1 MSDDP
6 TLTNRPPA
14 FGARRATITDVA
26 REAGTGKTSISRY
39 LNGELGVLSPDLRE
53 RIEAAIAKLDYRPN
67 QMARGLKRGRNRLI
81 GMLLADLTNPYS
93 VEVLQGVEAA
103 CHALGYM
110 PLICHAANE
119 IDMER
124 RYLQLLTTYR
134 VEGVIVN
141 ALGVKEELLQGFAR
155 GGIPVVL
162 VDRSV
167 EGFITD
173 MVGLDNPAAVQIA
186 TRHLVDEGFDELL
199 FVVQPVTH
207 VSSRRLREA
216 AFRETVA
223 ALHASGSTLVID
235 LADAAPALAEL
246 DTRVTAAKAAG
257 KRVALFAANG
267 PVALRVA
274 VHLKER
280 HGADWRASVA
290 LMSIDDSEWAQLA
303 GMTAVRQPTYD
314 IGRRAVEFLHERLGG
329 AAMPARECLLPGEL
343 VVRASTTRAN
353 HNDEQQASQGI

>member
-6 TLTNRPPA
+6 TFISRPSA
-14 FGARRATITDVA
+14 FNQRRATITDVA

-39 LNGELGVLSPDLRE
+39 LNGETSVLSPDLRE
-53 RIEAAIAKLDYRPN
+53 RIETAIAKLDYRPN

-141 ALGVKEELLQGFAR
+141 ALGVKEELLQGFTQ

-162 VDRSV
+162 VDRTV
-167 EGFITD
+167 EGIVTD
-173 MVGLDNPAAVQIA
+173 MVGLDNPEAVALA
-186 TRHLVDEGFDELL
+186 TRHLIAQGFDELI

-216 AFRETVA
+216 AFRATVA
-223 ALHASGSTLVID
+223 NSNASGSTLVID
-235 LADAAPALAEL
+235 LADVTHALGEL
-246 DTRVTAAKAAG
+246 DRRIDAARLKAR
-257 KRVALFAANG
+257 RVALFAANG

-274 VHLKER
+274 VHLKAR
-280 HGADWRASVA
+280 FGADWQAQAA
-290 LMSIDDSEWAQLA
+290 LMCIDDSEWAQLA
-303 GMTAVRQPTYD
+303 DMTAVRQPTYD
-314 IGRRAVEFLHERLGG
+314 IGRRAVEFLHERLNG
-329 AAMPARECLLPGEL
+329 AVMPARECLLPGEL
-343 VVRASTTRAN
+343 VIRSSTDGAN
-353 HNDEQQASQGI
+353 RTASQGI